1 MEITGLPQCA
11 PVVGSSNW
19 QRRED
24 HVKTL
29 LWMIEGD
36 PTIRGG
42 HQVQLAK
49 TAEALATLGLEVST
63 SGDPDQSVSG
73 FDIVHGFGLSP
84 TFLRR
89 VRQARIPVVQS
100 TIYWGRDYRLGLL
113 DATRGHRAV
122 RLARLGVSLV
132 RRGAVA
138 TAERMLEGSNDLAF
152 KYEGSDLLLPNSR
165 AEADAI
171 RSELGVT
178 TPCHVVPNGVDA
190 KLFTLAS
197 HQPRDGVLYVGR
209 IEPHKNQ
216 LRLIR
221 ALRGTG
227 IRLSIVGPAHPHH
240 EGYVDQCRAEAG
252 PDVRFLGNVAHERLP
267 ALYQSA
273 RVHAMPSMF
282 ETTGLTSLEAAL
294 CGCGVVTTNRGYVR
308 EYFEALAY
316 YCDPL
321 SLDSIRAAVT
331 AALEDPRPALRD
343 RILNNFT
350 WKHTALATR
359 AAYFCALNGS
369 SSE

>member
-1 MEITGLPQCA
+1 M
-11 PVVGSSNW
+11 
-19 QRRED
+19 
-24 HVKTL
+24 
-29 LWMIEGD
+29 
-36 PTIRGG
+36 
-42 HQVQLAK
+42 
-49 TAEALATLGLEVST
+49 
-63 SGDPDQSVSG
+63 SGDPHQSVKG
-73 FDIVHGFGLSP
+73 FDVVHGFGLSS

-89 VRQARIPVVQS
+89 ARQARTPVVQS
-100 TIYWGRDYRLGLL
+100 PIYLDRDYRLGLV
-113 DATRGHRAV
+113 DASRRHRVA
-122 RLARLGVSLV
+122 RLARLGASVI

-138 TAERMLEGSNDLAF
+138 TAERMLEGSYDLAF
-152 KYEGSDLLLPNSR
+152 KYEGSDLLLPNSH
-165 AEADAI
+165 AEAAAI

-190 KLFTLAS
+190 ELFTLAS
-197 HQPRDGVLYVGR
+197 DQPRDGVLYVGR

-227 IRLSIVGPAHPHH
+227 IGLSIAGPSHPHH
-240 EGYVDQCRAEAG
+240 ERYVDQCRAEAG
-252 PDVRFLGNVAHERLP
+252 PEVRFLGNVPHEHLP

-282 ETTGLTSLEAAL
+282 ETTGLTSLEAAS

-308 EYFEALAY
+308 EYFEALAH

-331 AALEDPRPALRD
+331 GALEDPRPALRD

-359 AAYFCALNGS
+359 AAYLRALDGS
-369 SSE
+369 SGE